1 MSDDNQVWK
10 IAGGVLIGLIA
21 WSAITSS
28 VENYRRQQA
37 IEAFNIEMK
46 RILADPDPMGMRA
59 AAARTTNVPPAGR
72 RRHEF
77 SGSFPMLAGARFP

>member
-21 WSAITSS
+21 WSAIGGA

-37 IEAFNIEMK
+37 SRPSMS
-46 RILADPDPMGMRA
+46 R
-59 AAARTTNVPPAGR
+59 
-72 RRHEF
+72 
-77 SGSFPMLAGARFP
+77 